1 MKKSTHALY
10 FSFELMS
17 LDLIFPRLVGVS
29 SYIGINSFFIYLNNL
44 IAIGVKERFSYDLL
58 VEMKLI
64 LKTKE

>member
-1 MKKSTHALY
+1 
-10 FSFELMS
+10 MS

-44 IAIGVKERFSYDLL
+44 IAIGVKERFSYDFL

>member
-10 FSFELMS
+10 FSFKLMS

-44 IAIGVKERFSYDLL
+44 IAIGNFH
-58 VEMKLI
+58 MI
-64 LKTKE
+64 FW

>member
-1 MKKSTHALY
+1 
-10 FSFELMS
+10 MS

-44 IAIGVKERFSYDLL
+44 IAIGVKERFSHDFL